1 MKKILLSFSAILI
14 SCLAFAQQNVIKGKV
29 LEINKI
35 NLVPA
40 TTISLLK
47 SKDSA
52 IVKTGF
58 ADAAGNFSL
67 ENVKTGSYILMATA
81 VGYEKTFSIPIEINE
96 TNQQQIVQAL
106 FLKPVDKSLAL
117 VTVVAKKPFIER
129 KLDRT
134 IINVESS
141 ITSAGSTAMEV
152 LEKSP
157 GVAVDKDG
165 KISLKGKQGVIILID
180 GKQTYMGAQDLAN
193 YLQSMPASNLEQI
206 ELLPNP
212 SAKYD
217 ASGNSG
223 VINIKTKRNKQ
234 KGFNGSI
241 KNTLAFG
248 KYPRTF
254 NTLNLNYKNGKFN
267 VFSSIGVNYRKNFQ
281 VLTINRKYMDNS
293 GTTNAIFDQSADFIK
308 TNYNKTARL
317 GVDFFAS
324 KKTTIG
330 VLATGYLTN
339 GTQDGT
345 NTSFL
350 KDGAGT
356 VNSILSS
363 TNEEKKNFKNGGL
376 NVNLRHTF
384 DSTGREI
391 SVDIDA
397 LKYKSMQHQFF
408 NSQNYTPLWVKQSSE
423 DLKADLPATIN
434 VYSAKVDYVH
444 PFKNGLKMETGIKTS
459 FVNTDNLAG
468 YFNIINDVTQ
478 VDNEKTNHFKYNENI
493 NAGYVNFSKEY
504 KKWSLQTGLRLEN
517 TNYKGNQF
525 GNPIK
530 ADSSFKKSY
539 TGLFPTMFAGYKLNS
554 KNEFGF
560 SYGRRISRPD
570 YESLNPFIFFIDKYT
585 YEAGNPFLKPMYAN
599 VFELSHTYNKFLTSN
614 LNYTHSKDM
623 FNEYFEQSGYATIV
637 KENNYGNIYD
647 ISLSLNAEI
656 KPAKWWTLMPY
667 AEFNY
672 NAVNSQLNGFTLK
685 TNGTGFNT
693 NMNNQFTFNKGW
705 SAELSGFYRSKMN
718 RGQFNIG
725 EVKQL
730 STGVSKQIFKKKGS
744 VKFYLSDIFNSGNQ
758 KGVINI
764 QNTVASFTQKR
775 DNRTAGVTFNYK
787 FGKPLKMQQRKSGG
801 ASAEESRIKAG

>member
-1 MKKILLSFSAILI
+1 
-14 SCLAFAQQNVIKGKV
+14 
-29 LEINKI
+29 
-35 NLVPA
+35 
-40 TTISLLK
+40 
-47 SKDSA
+47 
-52 IVKTGF
+52 
-58 ADAAGNFSL
+58 
-67 ENVKTGSYILMATA
+67 
-81 VGYEKTFSIPIEINE
+81 
-96 TNQQQIVQAL
+96 
-106 FLKPVDKSLAL
+106 
-117 VTVVAKKPFIER
+117 
-129 KLDRT
+129 
-134 IINVESS
+134 
-141 ITSAGSTAMEV
+141 MEV

-165 KISLKGKQGVIILID
+165 KISLKGKQGVIVLID

-397 LKYKSMQHQFF
+397 LKYKSIQHQFF

-434 VYSAKVDYVH
+434 VYSAKVDYMH

-468 YFNIINDVTQ
+468 YFNIINDVSQ

>member
-1 MKKILLSFSAILI
+1 M
-14 SCLAFAQQNVIKGKV
+14 
-29 LEINKI
+29 
-35 NLVPA
+35 
-40 TTISLLK
+40 
-47 SKDSA
+47 
-52 IVKTGF
+52 
-58 ADAAGNFSL
+58 
-67 ENVKTGSYILMATA
+67 
-81 VGYEKTFSIPIEINE
+81 
-96 TNQQQIVQAL
+96 
-106 FLKPVDKSLAL
+106 AL

-165 KISLKGKQGVIILID
+165 KISLKGKQGVIVLID

-376 NVNLRHTF
+376 NVNLHHAF
-384 DSTGREI
+384 DSTGKEI

-468 YFNIINDVTQ
+468 YFNIINDVSQ

-637 KENNYGNIYD
+637 RENNYGNIYD

>member
-47 SKDSA
+47 LKDSA
-52 IVKTGF
+52 IVKTSF

-96 TNQQQIVQAL
+96 TNQQQVVQAI

-330 VLATGYLTN
+330 VLATGYLTT

-434 VYSAKVDYVH
+434 VYSAKVDYIH